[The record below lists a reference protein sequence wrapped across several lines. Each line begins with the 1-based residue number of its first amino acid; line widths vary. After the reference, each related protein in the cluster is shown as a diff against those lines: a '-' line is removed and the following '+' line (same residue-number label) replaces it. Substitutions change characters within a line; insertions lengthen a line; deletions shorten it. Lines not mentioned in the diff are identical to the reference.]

1 MTQKEKTTVNSIE
14 KARSGHQGT
23 GATTKHAG
31 KKQEVKLQKTI
42 CAPPEEGRWRSGA
55 SRLSARCSNS
65 VLKNNFISFA
75 PNPAPFSSLDS
86 EHEGQ
91 RPGAVQVRAVVQKH
105 PQEAGNFLP
114 IVTHKAKFQQQKSG
128 PLTPRLRN
136 HRMS

>member
-1 MTQKEKTTVNSIE
+1 MEE
-14 KARSGHQGT
+14 WR
-23 GATTKHAG
+23 
-31 KKQEVKLQKTI
+31 L
-42 CAPPEEGRWRSGA
+42 PP
-55 SRLSARCSNS
+55 LSARCSNS

-75 PNPAPFSSLDS
+75 PNPAPFFSLDS

-91 RPGAVQVRAVVQKH
+91 RPGAVQVRAVVPRLARGQKH

-128 PLTPRLRN
+128 PLTPRSRN